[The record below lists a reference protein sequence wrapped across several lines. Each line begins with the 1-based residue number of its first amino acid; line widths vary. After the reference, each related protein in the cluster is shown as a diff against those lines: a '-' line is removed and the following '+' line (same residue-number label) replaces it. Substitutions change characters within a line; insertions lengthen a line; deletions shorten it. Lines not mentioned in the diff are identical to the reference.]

1 MIDGPETV
9 QHTLIMLQT
18 KTQIKQIYTERSL
31 TKMDARS
38 TAYRGKTKEQP
49 TEYLRIYRSWASKKI
64 LDEYML
70 LIFMACYI

>member
-9 QHTLIMLQT
+9 QLTLIMLQT

-38 TAYRGKTKEQP
+38 TEYRGKTKEQVISLGP
-49 TEYLRIYRSWASKKI
+49 KFENHLKKCQ
-64 LDEYML
+64 DKVA
-70 LIFMACYI
+70 FSH

>member
-9 QHTLIMLQT
+9 QHTLIMLQN
-18 KTQIKQIYTERSL
+18 KTHIKQIYTERSL

-49 TEYLRIYRSWASKKI
+49 TEY
-64 LDEYML
+64 
-70 LIFMACYI
+70 

>member
-9 QHTLIMLQT
+9 QHELTLIMLQT

-38 TAYRGKTKEQP
+38 TEYRGKTKEQV
-49 TEYLRIYRSWASKKI
+49 ISGK
-64 LDEYML
+64 D
-70 LIFMACYI
+70 